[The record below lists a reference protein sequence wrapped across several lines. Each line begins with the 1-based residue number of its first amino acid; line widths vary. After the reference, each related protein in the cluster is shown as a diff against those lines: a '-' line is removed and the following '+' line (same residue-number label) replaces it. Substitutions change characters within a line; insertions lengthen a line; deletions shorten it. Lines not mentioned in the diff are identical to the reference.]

1 MRLYL
6 CLCVAA
12 ARASQLSTMSP
23 DRPLPRKVNLAQS
36 FARITEPWSPHVA
49 GDVNEAQLKLAKM
62 TGEFVWHHHDDEDEC
77 FIVISGRLRMRFR
90 DGDVDLDEGELIV
103 VPKGVEHC
111 PIALSDTVHC
121 LLVERGTTLNT
132 GSAAESI
139 GDTVH
144 ESGSVPL
151 TKKELPRL

>member
-1 MRLYL
+1 
-6 CLCVAA
+6 
-12 ARASQLSTMSP
+12 
-23 DRPLPRKVNLAQS
+23 
-36 FARITEPWSPHVA
+36 
-49 GDVNEAQLKLAKM
+49 
-62 TGEFVWHHHDDEDEC
+62 
-77 FIVISGRLRMRFR
+77 MRFR
-90 DGDVDLDEGELIV
+90 DGDVDLDEGELVV

-151 TKKELPRL
+151 TKKELPRF